1 MTSFKTPKKVPIFY
15 LCSQEGHIKH
25 VCPKN
30 IVKLSQVCYV
40 PRTNA
45 VPGKSGLSLKMTT
58 IEISG
63 KELCALVDTG
73 SDQNLLHRQFVSPA
87 MINPSDK
94 KLICCVYGDEKL
106 LPTVDL

>member
-1 MTSFKTPKKVPIFY
+1 MPICF

-30 IVKLSQVCYV
+30 IVKLSQVCCV

-45 VPGKSGLSLKMTT
+45 VPGKSGLSLKMIT

-63 KELCALVDTG
+63 KELQD
-73 SDQNLLHRQFVSPA
+73 LLHRQFVSPA

-94 KLICCVYGDEKL
+94 KLICCVHGDEKL